1 MDGGEAMSPF
11 SKERAREHDAHLEW
25 ALDVMTKAGL
35 PIVQWHDRDH
45 TQPDL
50 GLETP
55 TGLMPVEFK
64 LARPFRDG
72 LSVVS
77 SVSQWERFS
86 ELPRMHY
93 AIIYPGSVAQADIA
107 LVSRGQLAERQSQI
121 FRGSNYLDNNW
132 MIGFDVPPH
141 YSRYVSPAFQ
151 RHEHLLDLD
160 PHRDLQLGLD
170 GTVTPHPITR
180 RTLGETQ
187 REILKY
193 VSYWPGTS
201 TEIGTFI
208 HEQYEHGSCG
218 HFARDH
224 KYASPYSGL
233 GCCAEASSRGSAVA
247 KSLEGALWRDDN
259 RRWRVRDEAW

>member
-1 MDGGEAMSPF
+1 MSPF
-11 SKERAREHDAHLEW
+11 STERAQEHDAHLEW
-25 ALDVMTKAGL
+25 VLDVMHRAGM
-35 PIVQWHDRDH
+35 PVVQWHEEDH
-45 TQPDL
+45 SKPDL

-55 TGLMPVEFK
+55 TGLMPIEFK
-64 LARPFRDG
+64 IARPFRER

-93 AIIYPGSVAQADIA
+93 AIIYPGAVAQADIA
-107 LVSRGQLAERQSQI
+107 LVSRGQLAERPSET
-121 FRGSNYLDNNW
+121 FRGSERLDNNW

-141 YSRYVSPAFQ
+141 YSRYVSPSYQ
-151 RHEHLLDLD
+151 RHEALLDLD

-170 GTVTPHPITR
+170 GSVTPHPVTR

-187 REILKY
+187 REVLKY

-218 HFARDH
+218 HYARDH
-224 KYASPYSGL
+224 KYNSAYSGR
-233 GCCAEASSRGSAVA
+233 GCCAEASSRGSQVA
-247 KSLEGALWRDDN
+247 KGLEGALVLDEN